1 MSAVESRLRPAP
13 NGSTDSPQ
21 RSRRLRSQ
29 LTPQHWLAL
38 VAFVVAFVLI
48 FAALRDRRETVLVA
62 VARNPIPAAT
72 RVTNGM
78 VRSVELPA
86 DSPLLA
92 GMVELDDLSGGEWV
106 TTRPVAEGEPLTDQA
121 LAGDL
126 PEGGLRAMSLPVPR
140 EHAAGGDLSAGDR
153 VDVLGVVGAD
163 AGDEVDYVATD
174 IEVLA
179 VGAEHSGAVGSRPSE
194 FAVTV
199 AVDGTQARRLARA
212 LAAGSVEV
220 VRSTGADPVP
230 SPATGEGS

>member
-1 MSAVESRLRPAP
+1 MSVAEPQVRPRP
-13 NGSTDSPQ
+13 NGSTEAPRPGRSL
-21 RSRRLRSQ
+21 RSR

-38 VAFVVAFVLI
+38 VAGVVAFTLI

-62 VARNPIPAAT
+62 VARDPIPAAT
-72 RVTNGM
+72 RVTEGM

-106 TTRPVAEGEPLTDQA
+106 TTRPVAGGEPFTDQA

-126 PEGGLRAMSLPVPR
+126 PQGGLRAMSLPVPR
-140 EHAAGGDLSAGDR
+140 EHAAGGDLQAGDR

-163 AGDEVDYVATD
+163 EGEGVDYVAVD
-174 IEVLA
+174 VEVLA
-179 VGAEHSGAVGSRPSE
+179 VGDERSGSVGSRPSE

-199 AVDGTQARRLARA
+199 AVDASEARGLARA

-230 SPATGEGS
+230 SPSVGEGS